1 MIAAPLLALSLAV
14 SAAPPPP
21 VLTLDQAFE
30 EARHN
35 NLDLRVAQS
44 RLEQSLLQSRRAWAG
59 YLPTVLVGGS
69 YTRNSAEAVFTLP
82 GGPTINIQPYNQL
95 GAQAEVRQNILAPT
109 LWATIHLAGLGQE
122 VATLTTQNARREVL
136 FGVAQAY
143 FSAASL
149 QEAIRA
155 TKFLLDVNTAREK
168 DTQTRY
174 DAGTT
179 TRVALL
185 RAQLDRSRAEQ
196 DLIRARNAYDS
207 SRLALA
213 TLLQRDSA
221 DFSLQLPPVP
231 DVPPEDPDL
240 TRKAQD
246 QRPDVAAARRTL
258 ELETVRKQGAWLAY
272 APTVGFSGVYRQSN
286 AAGFTGQTGSWAL
299 TLNGSWTLWD
309 GGLREV
315 ALREDSA
322 RIVEA
327 AALQR
332 QAETRVTQEVAT
344 ARLDYNNALAN
355 LSKAKEALELA
366 RETQRLTDLSFKEG
380 AGTYLEVADANASL
394 TSAEVSAI
402 SERLQT
408 SLAALRLQRAAG
420 LFATND

>member
-1 MIAAPLLALSLAV
+1 MISAALLALSLN
-14 SAAPPPP
+14 AAPLP
-21 VLTLDQAFE
+21 VLTLDQAFN

-35 NLDLRVAQS
+35 NLDLKVAQA

-59 YLPTVLVGGS
+59 YLPTVLVGAS

-82 GGPTINIQPYNQL
+82 PNGPTLNIQPFNQL
-95 GAQAEVRQNILAPT
+95 GAQAELRQNILAPT
-109 LWATIHLAGLGQE
+109 LWATIRLAGLGQE
-122 VATLTTQNARREVL
+122 VATLTTQNARREIL

-155 TKFLLDVNTAREK
+155 TQFLFDVNTAREK
-168 DTQTRY
+168 DTQARY

-185 RAQLDRSRAEQ
+185 RSQLDRSRAEQ

-207 SRLALA
+207 SRVALA

-221 DFSLQLPPVP
+221 DFTLQLPPVP
-231 DVPPEDPDL
+231 DVPPADPEL
-240 TRKAQD
+240 TRHAQD
-246 QRPDVAAARRTL
+246 QRPDVLAARKNL
-258 ELETVRKQGAWLAY
+258 ELEAVRKQGAWLAY
-272 APTVGFSGVYRQSN
+272 APTVAFSGVYRESN

-299 TLNGSWTLWD
+299 TLNGSWVLWD

-315 ALREDSA
+315 SLREDSA
-322 RIVEA
+322 RLVEA

-332 QAETRVTQEVAT
+332 QAETRVTQEVVT
-344 ARLDYNNALAN
+344 ARLDYDNARAN
-355 LSKAKEALELA
+355 LSKAQEALSLA
-366 RETQRLTDLSFKEG
+366 QETQRLTDLSFKEG
-380 AGTYLEVADANASL
+380 ASTYLEVTDANASL
-394 TSAEVSAI
+394 TSAEVNAI

-420 LFATND
+420 LFATQD